1 MLDTLSHNPRN
12 YFFNDLTFG
21 NPQSWYWD
29 FGDGSNSTQQNPV
42 YQYAQS
48 GIYQVCL
55 EVMALSPNGGLLG
68 DTHCAELSVPDYF
81 DIGGLAFIGNTP
93 LNNPFSTGDTGI
105 AYLYRK
111 YDNLV
116 VPVDTNYFYEYG
128 YYWFSDVRE
137 GNHIVKVALTESS
150 QNFTG
155 FAPAYHLQ
163 QLYWQ
168 QADIIAVQDSNNYY
182 ANIYL
187 PELTGSQTG
196 IGSINGNVV
205 DLNNPSLSDYV
216 DGQPVFLY
224 SESGEMLSYAL
235 TNIMGSFTFGNLALG
250 TYELATDVTGYFAA
264 PVTITL
270 DQSNPAYNN
279 VLLMIGGYIGIDEN
293 KITGL
298 QCSPVYPNPLN
309 DWLNMDLIAGK
320 ETIMKVEIN
329 NLLGQKV
336 YEELIVI
343 RPGKSTI
350 TLSTEKLEKGI
361 YFITLSAKG
370 LGDHKT
376 YKFLKK

>member
-1 MLDTLSHNPRN
+1 
-12 YFFNDLTFG
+12 
-21 NPQSWYWD
+21 
-29 FGDGSNSTQQNPV
+29 
-42 YQYAQS
+42 
-48 GIYQVCL
+48 
-55 EVMALSPNGGLLG
+55 MALSPNGGLLG

-168 QADIIAVQDSNNYY
+168 QADIIAVQDSNDY

-196 IGSINGNVV
+196 IGLINGNVV

-224 SESGEMLSYAL
+224 SESGEMLSYEL

-250 TYELATDVTGYFAA
+250 TYELAIHDWRQEILPLRVM
-264 PVTITL
+264 ITL
-270 DQSNPAYNN
+270 DQSNPVYNN
-279 VLLMIGGYIGIDEN
+279 VLLMIGGYIGIDEE
-293 KITGL
+293 KLPGL
-298 QCSPVYPNPLN
+298 QCSP
-309 DWLNMDLIAGK
+309 G
-320 ETIMKVEIN
+320 
-329 NLLGQKV
+329 
-336 YEELIVI
+336 
-343 RPGKSTI
+343 
-350 TLSTEKLEKGI
+350 LSQ
-361 YFITLSAKG
+361 SAE
-370 LGDHKT
+370 
-376 YKFLKK
+376 